1 MARFV
6 LGAFRLDAARA
17 GAAADVEPLVEELGR
32 LSPEFRA
39 MWRDHD
45 VPGVHREAVKHLR
58 HPVLGPIAFEIS
70 TFAVDGRTDL
80 SLLVYNPMTPKDA
93 AGIASLL
100 ESR

>member
-1 MARFV
+1 
-6 LGAFRLDAARA
+6 
-17 GAAADVEPLVEELGR
+17 
-32 LSPEFRA
+32 

-93 AGIASLL
+93 AGRN
-100 ESR
+100 SRHPAAITSSPSTIPLP